1 MFNSPFSSFF
11 PYSKTK
17 KRILPNFGW
26 WKIPSKRCHL
36 WKPMFYCNWSLH
48 FQSIYTYYTHIL
60 FRILRTSFE
69 SWWFLNEQRGVC
81 PLTVRD
87 FFGKKTRIWRTMP
100 WSFRTSC
107 VPWIEFSPLKFQ
119 HIPWKQWLGVGFKY
133 FFMFTP
139 ICGRFPIWLI
149 LFIWVETTNQMTI
162 SIPRHA
168 CFGLFT

>member
-1 MFNSPFSSFF
+1 MKNP
-11 PYSKTK
+11 
-17 KRILPNFGW
+17 LQ
-26 WKIPSKRCHL
+26 KRCHL

-48 FQSIYTYYTHIL
+48 FQSIYNIHIIHTSCFVYYVHPLIVV
-60 FRILRTSFE
+60 IFE
-69 SWWFLNEQRGVC
+69 WTAWGMSSHCPWFLW
-81 PLTVRD
+81 
-87 FFGKKTRIWRTMP
+87 KKTRIWRTMP

-107 VPWIEFSPLKFQ
+107 VSWIEFSPLKFSTY
-119 HIPWKQWLGVGFKY
+119 PRKQWLGGGFKY

-168 CFGLFT
+168 CFWSIYLEYWIV